1 MDGHPQVTVVLF
13 PCSPVFS
20 QGFKEATMR
29 ITSSARTL
37 HVFLFSFVY
46 INACFLLR
54 YVARGGSIAVR
65 TRMRLP
71 IHSHRVD
78 SYTASR

>member
-1 MDGHPQVTVVLF
+1 
-13 PCSPVFS
+13 
-20 QGFKEATMR
+20 MR

-46 INACFLLR
+46 INASFLLR
-54 YVARGGSIAVR
+54 YVARGGSITVR

-78 SYTASR
+78 S